1 MIENHELA
9 VFLARV
15 VLGILFF
22 FQGFDK
28 VFRIGIS
35 NVADEISV
43 QLIRLS
49 FPRQLLIIASFI
61 TSYIELVA
69 GILLFAGLFV
79 NPLLIVLTIHMIF
92 VALAFSL
99 INPIWD
105 MKIYLP
111 RLVLLIFLLCVPG
124 DWYSFGIDQFIQKP

>member
-1 MIENHELA
+1 MIENHEMA
-9 VFLARV
+9 FFLARV

-49 FPRQLLIIASFI
+49 FPRQLFIIASFI

-69 GILLFAGLFV
+69 GIMLFAGLFV
-79 NPLLIVLTIHMIF
+79 NYLLIVLTIHMIF
-92 VALAFSL
+92 VSLAFSL

-111 RLVLLIFLLCVPG
+111 RLLLLIFLLCVPTE
-124 DWYSFGIDQFIQKP
+124 WHSLGIDQLIQTH